1 LIIVST
7 AGNQG
12 FKTYGQVSAA
22 DLEELRARLRE
33 SGHRVVHLVSVD
45 AMDGDWLYVKSN
57 IPVEELSE
65 ADLAWLKEPREGR
78 WASQRYLGCAL

>member
-1 LIIVST
+1 MITVAT
-7 AGNQG
+7 AANHG
-12 FKTYGQVSAA
+12 FKTYGHASAV
-22 DLEELRARLRE
+22 DLEDLRAKLRE

-57 IPVEELSE
+57 IPVEALSE
-65 ADLAWLKEPREGR
+65 ADLAWLNESQEGR